1 MQILHPFRR
10 TGTHTHHYPG
20 GFTAIE
26 LMVTVAI
33 VAVLAALAAPSFSSL
48 IERWQVRQAAEDLRS
63 TIYFARSEAIKRGG
77 NVSFAANASGWA
89 VGWGV
94 TSGADTLQQ
103 TANSN
108 GVGVTVTAGG
118 AAQTSFD
125 VTRWGMLALTGT
137 DAAVAS
143 TILVTPKGKD
153 ATSPNAALLCVG
165 VAGRIEAKYGA
176 SQAC

>member
-1 MQILHPFRR
+1 MPVSHPFRR
-10 TGTHTHHYPG
+10 VDAHTHHRTG

-33 VAVLAALAAPSFSSL
+33 IAILAALAAPSFSSL
-48 IERWQVRQAAEDLRS
+48 IERWQVRQVAEDLRS

-77 NVSFAANASGWA
+77 NVSFAANAGSWTAGWA
-89 VGWGV
+89 VA
-94 TSGADTLQQ
+94 SGADTLQQ

-118 AAQTSFD
+118 AAQTAFD

-137 DAAVAS
+137 DAAVAT
-143 TILVTPKGKD
+143 TILVAPKGKD
-153 ATSPNAALLCVG
+153 GASPNASLLCVG

-176 SQAC
+176 SQTC

>member
-1 MQILHPFRR
+1 MQVLHPFRR
-10 TGTHTHHYPG
+10 VGTRPHHPPG

-26 LMVTVAI
+26 LMVVIAI
-33 VAVLAALAAPSFSSL
+33 VAVLAALAAPSFNSL

-77 NVSFAANASGWA
+77 NVSLSANASGWTA
-89 VGWGV
+89 GWAV
-94 TSGADTLQQ
+94 TSGTDTLQQ

-108 GVGVTVTAGG
+108 GVGVAVTAGG
-118 AAQTSFD
+118 AAQTGFD

-137 DAAVAS
+137 DAAVAA

-153 ATSPNAALLCVG
+153 GSSPNASLLCVG
-165 VAGRIEAKYGA
+165 VAGRIEAKNGA